1 MLMMW
6 WSRCRSLNW
15 GRVFLRLRSITVRNM
30 IRRSKNIIIAKMIL
44 LMCRGGNTD
53 GESHG
58 NTCTSLLNR
67 KCKFYTLGCKSRAA
81 GRNSLPSNANTHV
94 RAGTLHRAARD
105 KFLRQCPA
113 GRASADSFLILHIL
127 EKNSRTRILYDFS
140 TKKSQFS
147 MLKPKTV
154 ICGFLRGVRKVW
166 CGVSLKPESFCT
178 TA

>member
-1 MLMMW
+1 MMW
-6 WSRCRSLNW
+6 WSRCRSLSW
-15 GRVFLRLRSITVRNM
+15 GRVFLSLHSITVRNM

-44 LMCRGGNTD
+44 LMSRGGNTD

-67 KCKFYTLGCKSRAA
+67 KCKFYTLGCKSQAA
-81 GRNSLPSNANTHV
+81 GRNLYLQMQILMCG
-94 RAGTLHRAARD
+94 RAHCTVHRAARD

-113 GRASADSFLILHIL
+113 GRASADSFLILHMF

-166 CGVSLKPESFCT
+166 CNVSLKPESFCT
-178 TA
+178 TT